1 MLAKTGWVDGAMGCV
16 ESLECQ
22 AKRIKGVWALILSS
36 DCLLKIHF
44 LSRKGGSSTLDSST
58 ILLRFC

>member
-22 AKRIKGVWALILSS
+22 AKRIKGVWAFFTFFPGKEAAVPWILAPVY
-36 DCLLKIHF
+36 
-44 LSRKGGSSTLDSST
+44 
-58 ILLRFC
+58 

>member
-44 LSRKGGSSTLDSST
+44 LSRKG
-58 ILLRFC
+58 R